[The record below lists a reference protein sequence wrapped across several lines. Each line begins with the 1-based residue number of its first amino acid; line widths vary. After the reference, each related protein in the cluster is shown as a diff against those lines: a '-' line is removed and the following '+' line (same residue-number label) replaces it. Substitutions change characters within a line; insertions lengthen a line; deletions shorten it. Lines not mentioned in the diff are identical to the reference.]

1 MTGIRITTLPVGP
14 LQCNCTILM
23 DEISKSAVVIDP
35 GDEADRILE
44 ELKRMDAKPI
54 ALLHTHAHFDHIG
67 GSSDVARATKA
78 ALRLHEADRLLWEML
93 PQQASLFGIAMP
105 GPLPIDAPIA
115 DGERILFGAGKLR
128 AIHTPGH
135 TPGSTCFLLESDDLA
150 SEDRILFSGDTLFRR
165 SIGRTDLWG
174 GDADQIA
181 ASIRGRLYTLP
192 PETRVVCGHGEDTS
206 VGEERRDN
214 PFVRAGE

>member
-1 MTGIRITTLPVGP
+1 VTGVRIATFPVGP

-23 DEISKSAVVIDP
+23 DETSKIAVVIDP
-35 GDEADRILE
+35 GDESDRILR
-44 ELKRMDAKPI
+44 ELKDMDARPI

-93 PQQASLFGIAMP
+93 PQQASLFGMAMP
-105 GPLPIDAPIA
+105 GPLPIDAPIE
-115 DGERILFGAGKLR
+115 DGEHIAFGAGVLR

-135 TPGSTCFLLESDDLA
+135 TPGSTCFLLESG
-150 SEDRILFSGDTLFRR
+150 DRILFSGDTLFHR

-174 GDADQIA
+174 GDSDQIA
-181 ASIRGRLYTLP
+181 ASIQDRLYTLP
-192 PETRVVCGHGEDTS
+192 PDTPVVCGHGEGTTI
-206 VGEERRDN
+206 GAERSGN
-214 PFVRAGE
+214 PFVRARA